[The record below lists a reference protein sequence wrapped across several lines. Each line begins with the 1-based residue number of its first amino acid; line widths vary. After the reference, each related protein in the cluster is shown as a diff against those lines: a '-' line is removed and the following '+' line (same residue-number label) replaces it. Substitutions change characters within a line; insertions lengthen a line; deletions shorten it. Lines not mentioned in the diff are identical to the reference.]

1 MTIRR
6 RDFLQ
11 LVGSTVGIIAG
22 GTLVAARAQRA
33 AKSKAPDAARKI
45 LIAHRGASA
54 YAPEHTL
61 DSYQLALQQGADFVE
76 QDLQI
81 TRDNQLVC
89 LHDLTLERTTNVKD
103 LFPTRFQEEVAPRS
117 QSEQGSSVADS
128 PVRRWYVSDFT
139 LREIKQLD
147 AGSWFNPK
155 FKGARVPSFQEA
167 IDLVRGRAG
176 LYPETK
182 APEVYGRLGFDMERL
197 LVAALGTNQLG
208 TRRAERHT
216 PVIIQS
222 FSPASLRKLS
232 GMLNP
237 KLPLIMLINEQ
248 MRTRWLT
255 PAGLRETKQFARG
268 IGPAKALLD
277 KNVVTQAHA
286 LGLSVTPYTFR
297 LTDIGRFKTLCE
309 EMSYYLYDLGVDA
322 LFTDNPDLFP
332 RERPS
337 RS

>member
-11 LVGSTVGIIAG
+11 LVGSSVGMLACG
-22 GTLVAARAQRA
+22 GLVGTHAQRTT
-33 AKSKAPDAARKI
+33 KSKAIAATNKI
-45 LIAHRGASA
+45 LVAHRGASA

-61 DSYQLALQQGADFVE
+61 ESYRLALQQGADFVE

-103 LFPTRFQEEVAPRS
+103 LFPTRFREEVAPRS
-117 QSEQGSSVADS
+117 PSEQGSGVAGS
-128 PVRRWYVSDFT
+128 PIRRWYVSDFS

-147 AGSWFNPK
+147 AGSWFNSK
-155 FKGARVPSFQEA
+155 FKGARVPTFQEA
-167 IDLVRGRAG
+167 IELVRGKAG

-182 APEVYGRLGFDMERL
+182 APEVYGQFGFDMERL
-197 LVAALGTNQLG
+197 LIAALRKNHLG

-222 FSPASLRKLS
+222 FSPESLRKLT
-232 GMLNP
+232 GLLNP
-237 KLPLIMLINEQ
+237 KLPLVLLINEQ

-255 PAGLRETKQFARG
+255 LAGLTEAKQFASG
-268 IGPAKALLD
+268 IGPAKAMLD
-277 KNVVTQAHA
+277 KDIVTQAHA

-297 LTDIGRFKTLCE
+297 LRDMGRFKTLRE
-309 EMSYYLYDLGVDA
+309 EMGYYLYDLGVDA
-322 LFTDNPDLFP
+322 LFTDNPDQFP
-332 RERPS
+332 REKIS
-337 RS
+337 

>member
-1 MTIRR
+1 MHR

-11 LVGSTVGIIAG
+11 LAGSSVGMLASGALT
-22 GTLVAARAQRA
+22 AAHSQRA
-33 AKSKAPDAARKI
+33 AKSKASDPARKI

-61 DSYQLALQQGADFVE
+61 ESYRLALKQDSDFVE

-81 TRDNQLVC
+81 TRDGVLVC

-117 QSEQGSSVADS
+117 PSEQGSGVAGT
-128 PVRRWYVSDFT
+128 PVRRWYVSDLT

-155 FKGARVPSFQEA
+155 FKGARVPTFQEA
-167 IDLVRGRAG
+167 IDLMRGRAG

-197 LVAALGTNQLG
+197 LVATLRRNHLGTQS
-208 TRRAERHT
+208 AERHT

-222 FSPASLRKLS
+222 FSPESLRKLS
-232 GMLNP
+232 GMLDP
-237 KLPLIMLINEQ
+237 KLPLVLLINGQ
-248 MRTRWLT
+248 MRMRWLT
-255 PAGLRETKQFARG
+255 PAGLTETKQFASG

-277 KNVVTQAHA
+277 KDIVTQAHA

-297 LTDIGRFKTLCE
+297 LSDIGRFKTLRE
-309 EMSYYLYDLGVDA
+309 EMSFYLYDLGVDA

-332 RERPS
+332 RVPS
-337 RS
+337 V